1 MVTLSFDYAA
11 AIDSRLEAVGVK
23 VTQVNI
29 CYGLPV
35 WKEEFHSRC
44 SDAFYGLEVTH
55 IGICFVL
62 NKLVEEHA
70 IDVFCTEGVH
80 HLREILHVDGP
91 ALINHILG
99 NSRQVPT
106 FNEAMEAVQERGFS
120 ETVGQRVEVSVV

>member
-70 IDVFCTEGVH
+70 IDVFCTDGVH
-80 HLREILHVDGP
+80 HHREILHVDGP
-91 ALINHILG
+91 AFVDEAFMDTWQMPSFDKTMETIKQ
-99 NSRQVPT
+99 SRL
-106 FNEAMEAVQERGFS
+106 S
-120 ETVGQRVEVSVV
+120 E